1 MAQPLLLLRSA
12 LSSSREKE
20 GGGAKGESRKQ
31 EGRRVKE
38 GNEEGRIEKERKE
51 RKEEGG
57 RKVLVCSK
65 QAY

>member
-1 MAQPLLLLRSA
+1 MKEEKRGKGRAG
-12 LSSSREKE
+12 RE
-20 GGGAKGESRKQ
+20 
-31 EGRRVKE
+31 
-38 GNEEGRIEKERKE
+38 IKERKE